1 MKQPLKQQLRQ
12 HFKQIELS
20 GQQLSDLEKMTTSKE
35 EKSNKFSR
43 LFGGNIAAVGIFL
56 VASIAIFMMSQ
67 FSTGVSKDM
76 PRLIAEE
83 VVKNHLKLKPLEV
96 KAENIN
102 SIRGYFSKLEFM
114 PVDSR
119 MVAQKGMQ
127 LIGGRYCSLQGITA
141 AQLRLKQGKNLQTL
155 YQTQYL
161 PEIFGRLPEIEKGEA
176 PLVVYAKG
184 IKVKIWV
191 EKGLLMALTDIPP
204 ENVEKEH
211 SKVK

>member
-1 MKQPLKQQLRQ
+1 MKQPLKQQLKH

-20 GQQLSDLEKMTTSKE
+20 GQQLSDLQKMTTSKE
-35 EKSNKFSR
+35 EKSSKLSR
-43 LFGGNIAAVGIFL
+43 YFGGNMAAVGIFL

-67 FSTGVSKDM
+67 FPTGVSKDM

-96 KAENIN
+96 KAKSIS

-119 MVAQKGMQ
+119 MVAHEGMQ
-127 LIGGRYCSLQGITA
+127 LLGGRYCSLQGITA
-141 AQLRLKQGKNLQTL
+141 AQLRLKQGDNLQTL

-161 PEIFGRLPEIEKGEA
+161 PEIFGHLPDIGKGEA

-191 EKGLLMALTDIPP
+191 EKGLLLALTDLPP
-204 ENVEKEH
+204 VNEEKQRN
-211 SKVK
+211 KLK